1 MNKLLSMFVFLTAFV
16 FLPNIFAVSN
26 SEIIYKSDVIDFSDC
41 GIDLAEKSG
50 EFKEISI
57 MDLQVGDVFVDVDE
71 IAKKI
76 ISVSRTEKKII
87 INTQKPDFYDAI
99 ESYKLPEQSI
109 KIEIADELADSRA
122 NKNIF
127 NKDFTVKKSYSND
140 IGKVSLETGLNASLN
155 LNATIDI
162 PIKKKEGVVKVDSDF
177 EIGIKS
183 AKIEADI
190 SRKYTSDKIN
200 LVDVN
205 EKKSVLKI
213 NTQINTQTVATGQ
226 INAQLALSG
235 KISGGVAFFSTL
247 ERRWFN
253 LPLPTKCGVT
263 RDFNVD
269 MTENLVISTAKQVSL
284 EQLFAIEFS
293 LSVLGIDVADVTAQ
307 AEPYFKANGYVDTST
322 SFTVDKNFKVS
333 VTPPKNTL
341 GAECEFGINMNT
353 SLNLIKNLY
362 KKDFGE
368 KNLVVY
374 RCSGKK

>member
-247 ERRWFN
+247 ERR
-253 LPLPTKCGVT
+253 
-263 RDFNVD
+263 
-269 MTENLVISTAKQVSL
+269 
-284 EQLFAIEFS
+284 
-293 LSVLGIDVADVTAQ
+293 
-307 AEPYFKANGYVDTST
+307 
-322 SFTVDKNFKVS
+322 
-333 VTPPKNTL
+333 
-341 GAECEFGINMNT
+341 
-353 SLNLIKNLY
+353 
-362 KKDFGE
+362 
-368 KNLVVY
+368 
-374 RCSGKK
+374 